1 MLQAI
6 HDIYARNET
15 FLDYLAHDL
24 DDNIAWF
31 NNSEFARYH
40 DIDGRKILS
49 ILTSDTRTQA
59 INLNLADHNDPVGLR
74 KSRGVLFCRAQ
85 EIEGVFAADQSLRV
99 DGRLYTI
106 AEASLIQD
114 QVWRVVLEANN

>member
-6 HDIYARNET
+6 HDIYSRRRT
-15 FLDYLAHDL
+15 FLDFLAHDL
-24 DDNIAWF
+24 EDNAVWF

-40 DIDGRKILS
+40 DIDGRKTLS
-49 ILTSDTRTQA
+49 ILTSNTRTQA
-59 INLNLADHNDPVGLR
+59 INVNLADHNDPVGLS
-74 KSRGVLFCRAQ
+74 KSRAVLYCRAQ
-85 EIEGVFAADQSLRV
+85 EIEGVFAAEQSLRV
-99 DGRLYTI
+99 DGRLYTV